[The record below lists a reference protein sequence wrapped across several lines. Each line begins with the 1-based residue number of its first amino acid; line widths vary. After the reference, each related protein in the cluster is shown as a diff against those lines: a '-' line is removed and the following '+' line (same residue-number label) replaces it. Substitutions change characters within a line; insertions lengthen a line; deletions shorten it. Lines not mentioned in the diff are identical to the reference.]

1 MLVFMGD
8 TTNKI
13 KGIHATKKRQQALAE
28 AAHEAVKDVVP
39 KEGKGRTKV
48 CFLRILFYLI

>member
-1 MLVFMGD
+1 MGD